1 MELSRDDRADPRL
14 ARFVVASLVTAVVL
28 CLVALLL
35 LAALGDHVVHT

>member
-14 ARFVVASLVTAVVL
+14 AKLVVAALVTAVVL

-35 LAALGDHVVHT
+35 LTALGNNVVHN